1 MRVFTRVILQV
12 KMVKIM
18 ENFEELIEDEELS
31 KIDLDLTL
39 LQIKPKSIISSWLDV
54 TNLSTSGVTLAHI
67 HC

>member
-1 MRVFTRVILQV
+1 M
-12 KMVKIM
+12 K
-18 ENFEELIEDEELS
+18 NFEELIEDEELS